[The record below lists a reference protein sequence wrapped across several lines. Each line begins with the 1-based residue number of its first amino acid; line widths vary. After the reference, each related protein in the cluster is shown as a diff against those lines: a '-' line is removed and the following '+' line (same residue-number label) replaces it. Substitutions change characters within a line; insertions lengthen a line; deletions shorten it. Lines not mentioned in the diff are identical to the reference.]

1 MLFLGKAFLMR
12 RCKMSIRNEFER
24 LFNNEMGENE
34 ARQFLID
41 LYKKGETSADIA
53 AAASVMRE
61 HSVKLPISEAL
72 RGKAIDVVGTGGD
85 KSGSFNISTTVS
97 LLLASMGCVVAKHGN
112 RSITSKSGSADV
124 LEALGI
130 NLNLSVEAQVK
141 MLEETGFAFIFAMNH
156 HPAMKHIMP
165 IRKSIDHRTIFN
177 ILGPLTN
184 PAGAQKYLLGVFDP
198 SFIKRMAEALVELG
212 TKRAYVVSAQD
223 GMDEISLSANSNFAY
238 VEAGN
243 ISEGEIDP
251 ETYGFKKA
259 PKEAILGGNA
269 QHNAQITR
277 DIFFGKEQG
286 AKRDIVLLNAAFAL
300 FADEKARDIEE
311 AVAMAKEAID
321 SGKAAAHL
329 EKIAEV
335 SQKL

>member
-1 MLFLGKAFLMR
+1 
-12 RCKMSIRNEFER
+12 MSIRNEFER

-41 LYKKGETSADIA
+41 LYKKGEISADIA

-72 RGKAIDVVGTGGD
+72 REKAIDVVGTGGD

-130 NLNLSVEAQVK
+130 NLNLPVEAQVK

-198 SFIKRMAEALVELG
+198 SFIRRMAEALVELG
-212 TKRAYVVSAQD
+212 AKRAYVVSAQD

-238 VEAGN
+238 VETGR

-259 PKEAILGGNA
+259 PKEAILGGDA

-277 DIFFGKEQG
+277 DIFSGKEQG

-300 FADEKARDIEE
+300 FVDGKVRDIEE
-311 AVAMAKEAID
+311 GVAMAKEAID

-335 SQKL
+335 SRKV